1 MKRFILA
8 AISATT
14 LGITLASGANAFKPV
29 EFSTLTNQVE
39 TVNVAQAIST
49 PQPFVTVEQ
58 EKETT
63 GTASVVTENGQTYIV
78 FDDAFDT
85 ARGPD
90 VQVVLHTGA
99 TVPVSIDEADY
110 VTLATL
116 QSFEGGQ
123 RYLVPANIDVNDY
136 QTVAIWCREFNVTF
150 GYAPL

>member
-29 EFSTLTNQVE
+29 EFSALTNQVE
-39 TVNVAQAIST
+39 TVNVAQATAT

-58 EKETT
+58 EKDTT

-78 FDDAFDT
+78 FDEAFDT

-90 VQVVLHTGA
+90 VQVVLHTGS

-116 QSFEGGQ
+116 QSFEGEQ
-123 RYLVPANIDVNDY
+123 RYLIPADIDVNDY

>member
-29 EFSTLTNQVE
+29 EFSTLTIQGA
-39 TVNVAQAIST
+39 TVNIAQATAT

-58 EKETT
+58 EKDTT